1 MEITLLRRGLQ
12 STGGGGDPH
21 MAQQIMLNDND
32 CQLEEITN
40 LTFIREWYVCW
51 QIAAANDGGEKFF
64 GVSEGWPRQC
74 CSHASQTK
82 FF

>member
-1 MEITLLRRGLQ
+1 M
-12 STGGGGDPH
+12 
-21 MAQQIMLNDND
+21 IMIVNY
-32 CQLEEITN
+32 EEITN
-40 LTFIREWYVCW
+40 LTFIREWSACW